1 MKIGQR
7 PPIFR
12 DARLGRSHRDLGRA
26 AGYERG
32 EDHPEEV
39 PVRIA
44 GSASEQQTVGSPG
57 ALRSGSDAGIGRLE
71 AEMVGTLDRG
81 RSLVE
86 PASQVQEFPGA
97 ASGGEPP
104 SEAPPGLRGQRRGYE
119 EASGLEVED
128 RVHAREI
135 LLTSKL
141 SVDALT
147 IHSRDPARSTSRAER
162 EVWQA

>member
-1 MKIGQR
+1 MCIGGDLRATRGRHMSMKIGQR

-44 GSASEQQTVGSPG
+44 GSASEQQTVGS
-57 ALRSGSDAGIGRLE
+57 
-71 AEMVGTLDRG
+71 
-81 RSLVE
+81 
-86 PASQVQEFPGA
+86 PGA

-147 IHSRDPARSTSRAER
+147 IHSRDPARSASRGEGGMAGMR
-162 EVWQA
+162 TPR